1 MVSVC
6 SAAKK
11 KLVGGGGGWG
21 GSGANPTPLAGTLG

>member
-11 KLVGGGGGWG
+11 KLVGGGGE
-21 GSGANPTPLAGTLG
+21 SGANPTPLAGTLG